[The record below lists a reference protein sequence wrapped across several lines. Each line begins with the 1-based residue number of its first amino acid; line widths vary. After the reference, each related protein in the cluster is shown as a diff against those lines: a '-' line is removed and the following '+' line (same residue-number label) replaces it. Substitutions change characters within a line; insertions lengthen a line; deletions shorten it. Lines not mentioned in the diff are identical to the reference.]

1 MAPLIMRTTRTTRA
15 RTRERIRLAP
25 RPQFAP
31 TVRSARRATTVPSN
45 ATIPRASSAHETST
59 STSWPSEAAARTAF
73 GTAATELADA
83 VARIENGALPAWLNG
98 RFYRNGPG
106 TYENGTE
113 EGMLHLFD
121 GYGMLVKVGLDGG
134 SNAAVVTNAFVRSS
148 AYTVYSRTGKMGW
161 REFGTARPLDTAV
174 ERMGEV
180 LGTIGGAMGLGETK
194 GVTDNAAVHVIERI
208 VVGGKEK
215 GKGKGKGKELWA
227 MTETVRC
234 MRLWSHARWR
244 GATHSLDCIH
254 TRRFPGR
261 LAWTR

>member
-1 MAPLIMRTTRTTRA
+1 MTT
-15 RTRERIRLAP
+15 
-25 RPQFAP
+25 
-31 TVRSARRATTVPSN
+31 
-45 ATIPRASSAHETST
+45 PRASSAHETSTSAST

-73 GTAATELADA
+73 GTAATELVDA

-174 ERMGEV
+174 ERVGEV

-194 GVTDNAAVHVIERI
+194 GVTDNASVHVIER
-208 VVGGKEK
+208 VVGGANEKEKEKEKEKGK

-234 MRLWSHARWR
+234 LCLWSHA
-244 GATHSLDCIH
+244 A
-254 TRRFPGR
+254 R
-261 LAWTR
+261 LTV